1 MITLGLHWQF
11 GVVQNAVSA
20 AVAAPQDVRIADDDG
35 TINSITISAN
45 QAFSHDSAS
54 ISSGTDRDIAHND
67 DVFILQGTATTFTV
81 GAYGGT
87 QTGGGAITTH
97 SWTLSVDSD
106 TAGIVDALSNTT
118 SSSQNYT
125 NGTIAIDN
133 NGVRGNIV
141 EINIRYVASNS
152 GGSASPVDF
161 KFNIKLVA

>member
-97 SWTLSVDSD
+97 SWTLSEDSD
-106 TAGIVDALSNTT
+106 SASISTLSNTT

-125 NGTIAIDN
+125 NGTIAIN
-133 NGVRGNIV
+133 NSGVRGNIV